1 VTGPTLRERAWAG
14 LDDRASL
21 YRYGAHSP
29 DQMQRQAEAIAL
41 RNEVCTALERLEML
55 ERAVVDSHL
64 HRVPAPA
71 ASPEEVKA
79 AEWARLERRAE
90 ALADRMYADDV
101 AKRGLNC
108 ADTLRFYLN
117 TARVE
122 LGLTPK
128 E

>member
-1 VTGPTLRERAWAG
+1 MTGPTLRERAWAG
-14 LDDRASL
+14 LDDRAAL

-41 RNEVCTALERLEML
+41 RNEVCAALERLEML

-71 ASPEEVKA
+71 ASHEEIKA

-90 ALADRMYADDV
+90 AMADRMYTDEV
-101 AKRGLNC
+101 AKISVAG
-108 ADTLRFYLN
+108 ADSHAYFLKA
-117 TARVE
+117 ARRE
-122 LGLTPK
+122 LGLEPGG
-128 E
+128 